1 MFIETCYTHHGHRI
15 QSENLIQ
22 KITCTVEYIYALKS
36 GVGRDH
42 QKGSEGLSFLLWT
55 QTSVQT
61 SCLTNWWGGDHHG
74 ARHGYAGHC
83 CPYVYRQPHVSECGE
98 LHQRIPHCP

>member
-61 SCLTNWWGGDHHG
+61 SCLTN
-74 ARHGYAGHC
+74 
-83 CPYVYRQPHVSECGE
+83 
-98 LHQRIPHCP
+98 

>member
-61 SCLTNWWGGDHHG
+61 SCLTNWWGGG
-74 ARHGYAGHC
+74 GTTM
-83 CPYVYRQPHVSECGE
+83 E
-98 LHQRIPHCP
+98 LDMDMPATVVLMCTDSPM